1 LNLLALLQ
9 GLSLTLSK
17 KFPVWFAVGVTI
29 ASLVFLSLQQAWWPV
44 AMLAVVSLCWMLA
57 FKGKQPSKDE
67 SANSDMESCNVCVSQ
82 WHSVVN
88 DIVYNIC
95 KELDIVK
102 KDLSQTKKLVADAI
116 SALQS
121 NFNNLNE
128 QARSQTNL
136 VLEVIHTLQQ
146 GDGVDP
152 EDNSNSFQKFTE
164 NTQVLLDSF
173 VEQTIQ
179 VSVQSMDMVHII
191 NDTSEQ
197 MEKVVKLL
205 TDVKGIADQ
214 TNLLALNAAIEAA
227 RAGEAGRGF
236 AVVADEVRN
245 LSQHSNRFSDEIKDV
260 VGKANSN
267 IELAKETMQEIA
279 SKDMSMAMK
288 SKEDVRKMIDQVN
301 KNNELVSTHLSSV
314 GTITDRINDSVS
326 NAVRSLQFEDM
337 LRQIM
342 EHSSKHV
349 EKLEQV
355 IKNIQLQFETEPD
368 TEMLSRQESFEKV
381 CEIRD
386 ELVAFIESDDYKP
399 NKAVDQSSM
408 SEGDIDLF

>member
-1 LNLLALLQ
+1 MKLI
-9 GLSLTLSK
+9 K
-17 KFPVWFAVGVTI
+17 KLPILIAVAASI
-29 ASLVFLSLQQAWWPV
+29 AAIAFFVKQQAWWPV
-44 AMLAVVSLCWMLA
+44 GAVTLVSLSWLFA
-57 FKGKQPSKDE
+57 FKVRGQSSTKTVDSDE
-67 SANSDMESCNVCVSQ
+67 QSCAVCVSE
-82 WHSVVN
+82 WHSVTN
-88 DIVYNIC
+88 DIVYNIV
-95 KELDIVK
+95 KELDIVQ
-102 KDLSQTKKLVADAI
+102 KDLSQTKQLVADAI

-121 NFNNLNE
+121 NFNNLND

-146 GDGVDP
+146 GNEDDP
-152 EDNSNSFQKFTE
+152 EEAASSFQKFTE

-191 NDTSEQ
+191 NDTSVQ
-197 MEKVVKLL
+197 MENVVKLL

-314 GTITDRINDSVS
+314 GTITDKINDSVG

-342 EHSSKHV
+342 EHSAKHIQ
-349 EKLEQV
+349 KLEHV
-355 IKNIQLQFETEPD
+355 ITNLQSQFNADPD
-368 TEMLSRQESFEKV
+368 S
-381 CEIRD
+381 
-386 ELVAFIESDDYKP
+386 
-399 NKAVDQSSM
+399 
-408 SEGDIDLF
+408 GG